1 MYFARSSLV
10 VADNGR
16 KKSIIKIL
24 LPLAK
29 MTKLEVIKLAK
40 KLDVPFKW
48 TWSCY
53 SDGKQLCGKY
63 CSYRKR
69 EEAFL
74 SLGYSQPKFSL
85 L

>member
-1 MYFARSSLV
+1 M
-10 VADNGR
+10 ADNGR

-29 MTKLEVIKLAK
+29 MTKTEVIKLAK

-53 SDGKQLCGKY
+53 SDGKQPCGK
-63 CSYRKR
+63 CASCRKR
-69 EEAFL
+69 KEAFINL
-74 SLGYSQPKFSL
+74 NYSQLKFSL
-85 L
+85 